1 MRESSL
7 VPLPY
12 QIPRWE
18 QRPAVRDP
26 RATMRGMRRF
36 PLVLSLLLVF
46 LAGALPAYAANFPL
60 LDPNFSIVPAQCTAC
75 PCNYYGFLQLIQNLM
90 NAGVGL
96 GIIAFSLALAYAG
109 ATIMLNPTS
118 PEMRS
123 TARSMLL
130 NIAVGLVIL
139 LSAWLVVDFVM
150 KLIYDPTAT
159 LNGSEAFGPWNEIL
173 ASKDQKWCIDPTAAK
188 PIEGLLGTAANYVL
202 NGNKPAP
209 SGTGGAG
216 GTGAPIVI
224 PQGGGGA
231 CSESTLQSAAS
242 KAGVSLSSSELK
254 TFACLARYE
263 SSCGNIVK
271 NYNFGKGSS
280 AAGAFQVT
288 LDGNSSCYDTPACR
302 TAAGVAGKLD
312 CDSAFKNGNPIP
324 GNPLA
329 QKCVNASANLSCS
342 ISAAKCVKNQ
352 QGYKAW
358 TADPNSRGQQACIR
372 QYGT

>member
-1 MRESSL
+1 MK
-7 VPLPY
+7 
-12 QIPRWE
+12 
-18 QRPAVRDP
+18 
-26 RATMRGMRRF
+26 GMRRF
-36 PLVLSLLLVF
+36 SLPLLVALVF
-46 LAGALPAYAANFPL
+46 FVSALPARAAANLPL
-60 LDPNFSIVPAQCTAC
+60 LDPNFSIVPSQCTAC

-90 NAGVGL
+90 NAGVALGL
-96 GIIAFSLALAYAG
+96 IAFSLALAYAG
-109 ATIMLNPTS
+109 ITIMLNPTS

-159 LNGSEAFGPWNEIL
+159 LSGGEAFGPWNEIL
-173 ASKDQKWCIDPTAAK
+173 SSKDQKWCIDETATK
-188 PIEGLLGTAANYVL
+188 PIGGLLGGLAGGIV
-202 NGNKPAP
+202 NGTKP
-209 SGTGGAG
+209 TGGA
-216 GTGAPIVI
+216 TGSAGPIVV

-231 CSESTLQSAAS
+231 CSVSALQSAAS
-242 KAGVSLSSSELK
+242 KAGITLTSSEAN
-254 TFACLARYE
+254 TFACLARFE
-263 SSCGNIVK
+263 SSCGTTVK

-288 LDGNSSCYDTPACR
+288 LDGNSACYDNAACR
-302 TAAGVAGKLD
+302 SAAGVTGKLD

-329 QKCVNASANLSCS
+329 QKCVNAAANLSCN
-342 ISAAKCVKNQ
+342 IAAAQCVKKK
-352 QGYKAW
+352 QGYGAW
-358 TADPNSRGQQACIR
+358 TADSSSRGQQACIR